1 MKLTLGVCLL
11 VLATA
16 SFAVAQEQ
24 TKPALRPGVRVQ
36 MSNVSHAVEVP
47 EADAGDAT
55 VVAIT
60 STGKLFLGT
69 SPVDTTALSSLKP
82 GTVYVKVDARA
93 PFQNVLTVLDALRGR
108 SVVLLTAPT
117 SGAQKK
123 GEIMQ
128 PYGVKVS
135 LGE

>member
-1 MKLTLGVCLL
+1 MKPTLGVFLL

-16 SFAVAQEQ
+16 AVAIAQDP
-24 TKPALRPGVRVQ
+24 TKPVLRPGISVQ
-36 MSNVSHAVEVP
+36 MSTDSRATEMP
-47 EADAGDAT
+47 EADAEDAT
-55 VVAIT
+55 VVTIT
-60 STGKLFLGT
+60 RDGRLFLGIN
-69 SPVDTTALSSLKP
+69 PMEITALSNVKA

-108 SVVLLTAPT
+108 SVVLLTAPL
-117 SGAQKK
+117 SRPEEGK
-123 GEIMQ
+123 IVP